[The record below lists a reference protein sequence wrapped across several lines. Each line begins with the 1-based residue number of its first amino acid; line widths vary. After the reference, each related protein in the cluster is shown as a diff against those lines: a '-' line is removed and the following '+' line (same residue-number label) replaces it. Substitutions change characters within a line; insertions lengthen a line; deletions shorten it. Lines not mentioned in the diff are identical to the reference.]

1 MAHPIEGILGVS
13 MENIH
18 EMVDVNTIIGD
29 PIAKGDTTIIPIS
42 KVSFGFA
49 SGGSDLPTQ
58 AAEKFAGGAGA
69 GVTVKPV
76 AFIVIKAD
84 GDVKLLELGGK
95 GSPLDGVLESLPGF
109 IEKLKASA
117 AEKKAA
123 KAAEKAEK
131 ADKDAKLTKAEAKV
145 EKAEAKLAK
154 EEAKAAAKAE
164 AIDEK
169 TEARLAKA
177 AAKVEAAKAE
187 AQAQLDAESKKEQN
201 G

>member
-29 PIAKGDTTIIPIS
+29 PITKGDTTIIPIS

-84 GDVKLLELGGK
+84 GDVKLLELGAK
-95 GSPLDGVLESLPGF
+95 GSPLDGVMESLPG
-109 IEKLKASA
+109 IIDKIKASA

-123 KAAEKAEK
+123 KG
-131 ADKDAKLTKAEAKV
+131 DAKEVAKAEAKV

-154 EEAKAAAKAE
+154 EEAKA
-164 AIDEK
+164 EK
-169 TEARLAKA
+169 NEARIAKA
-177 AAKVEAAKAE
+177 AAKVEAARAE
-187 AQAQLDAESKKEQN
+187 AQAQLEAEKAKNEN
-201 G
+201 NE

>member
-29 PIAKGDTTIIPIS
+29 PIQKGDTTIIPIS

-58 AAEKFAGGAGA
+58 AAEKFAGGSGA
-69 GVTVKPV
+69 GITVKPV

-84 GDVKLLELGGK
+84 GDVKMLELGGGK
-95 GSPLDGVLESLPGF
+95 SSPIESAIEALPGVV
-109 IEKLKASA
+109 EKIKAFL

-123 KAAEKAEK
+123 KAEKA
-131 ADKDAKLTKAEAKV
+131 
-145 EKAEAKLAK
+145 AK
-154 EEAKAAAKAE
+154 EGDTEEAS
-164 AIDEK
+164 
-169 TEARLAKA
+169 
-177 AAKVEAAKAE
+177 
-187 AQAQLDAESKKEQN
+187 DAD
-201 G
+201 

>member
-58 AAEKFAGGAGA
+58 AAQKFAGGAGA

-84 GDVKLLELGGK
+84 GDVKLLELGSK
-95 GSPLDGVLESLPGF
+95 GSPLDGVMESLPGL
-109 IEKLKASA
+109 IDKIKASA

-123 KAAEKAEK
+123 KAEKGESKEA
-131 ADKDAKLTKAEAKV
+131 AKAEAKV

-154 EEAKAAAKAE
+154 EEAKA
-164 AIDEK
+164 EK
-169 TEARLAKA
+169 SEARIAKA
-177 AAKVEAAKAE
+177 AAKVEAARAE
-187 AQAQLDAESKKEQN
+187 AQAQLDAEKAKPEN
-201 G
+201 

>member
-29 PIAKGDTTIIPIS
+29 PISKGDTTIIPIS

-58 AAEKFAGGAGA
+58 AAQKFAGGAGA

-84 GDVKLLELGGK
+84 GDVKLLELGSK
-95 GSPLDGVLESLPGF
+95 GSPLDGVMENLPGL
-109 IEKLKASA
+109 IDKIKASS

-123 KAAEKAEK
+123 KAEA
-131 ADKDAKLTKAEAKV
+131 KDISKAEAKV

-154 EEAKAAAKAE
+154 EEAKA
-164 AIDEK
+164 EK
-169 TEARLAKA
+169 NEARIAKA
-177 AAKVEAAKAE
+177 AAKVEEAKAE
-187 AQAQLDAESKKEQN
+187 VQAQLDAEKAKSENKE
-201 G
+201 

>member
-29 PIAKGDTTIIPIS
+29 PITKGETTIIPIS

-84 GDVKLLELGGK
+84 GDVKLLELGAK
-95 GSPLDGVLESLPGF
+95 GSPLDGVMESLPGL
-109 IEKLKASA
+109 IDKIKASA

-123 KAAEKAEK
+123 KG
-131 ADKDAKLTKAEAKV
+131 DAKEVAKAEAKV

-154 EEAKAAAKAE
+154 EEAKA
-164 AIDEK
+164 EK
-169 TEARLAKA
+169 NEARIAKA
-177 AAKVEAAKAE
+177 AAKVEAARAE
-187 AQAQLDAESKKEQN
+187 AQAQLDAEKAKTEGKE
-201 G
+201 

>member
-1 MAHPIEGILGVS
+1 

-18 EMVDVNTIIGD
+18 QMVDVNTIIGD
-29 PIAKGDTTIIPIS
+29 PIVKGETTIIPIS

-95 GSPLDGVLESLPGF
+95 GSPLDGVMDSLPGL
-109 IEKLKASA
+109 IDKIKSSIGDKKSA
-117 AEKKAA
+117 KGDKFDDA
-123 KAAEKAEK
+123 KAEK
-131 ADKDAKLTKAEAKV
+131 SEKSDVKAAKAEAKV

-154 EEAKAAAKAE
+154 MEAKDAKSE
-164 AIDEK
+164 E
-169 TEARLAKA
+169 RLAKA
-177 AAKVEAAKAE
+177 AAKVEAARAE
-187 AQAQLDAESKKEQN
+187 AQAELDAESKK
-201 G
+201 

>member
-1 MAHPIEGILGVS
+1 MGVS

-18 EMVDVNTIIGD
+18 QMVDVNTIIGD
-29 PIAKGDTTIIPIS
+29 PISKGDTTIIPIS

-95 GSPLDGVLESLPGF
+95 ASPVEGLLDSLPGF
-109 IEKLKASA
+109 IEKIKASA

-123 KAAEKAEK
+123 KEAEKS
-131 ADKDAKLTKAEAKV
+131 DKPDSKQI
-145 EKAEAKLAK
+145 EKAEAKLEKAEAK
-154 EEAKAAAKAE
+154 LEKVEAKA
-164 AIDEK
+164 EK
-169 TEARLAKA
+169 TGVRDEARIAKA
-177 AAKVEAAKAE
+177 AAKVEQARAE
-187 AQAQLDAESKKEQN
+187 AQAQIAAEIEKSAENKDKE
-201 G
+201 

>member
-1 MAHPIEGILGVS
+1 MGVS

-18 EMVDVNTIIGD
+18 QMVDVNTIIGD
-29 PIAKGDTTIIPIS
+29 PIVKGDTTIIPIS

-95 GSPLDGVLESLPGF
+95 SSPIDGVMDALPG
-109 IEKLKASA
+109 IIDKIKNA
-117 AEKKAA
+117 AADKKAA
-123 KAAEKAEK
+123 KQP
-131 ADKDAKLTKAEAKV
+131 DAKQI
-145 EKAEAKLAK
+145 EKAEAKLEKAEAK
-154 EEAKAAAKAE
+154 LEKVEAKA
-164 AIDEK
+164 EK
-169 TEARLAKA
+169 TGIRDEARIAKA
-177 AAKVEAAKAE
+177 AAKVEAARAE
-187 AQAQLDAESKKEQN
+187 AQAQLASENAAKKDAD
-201 G
+201 